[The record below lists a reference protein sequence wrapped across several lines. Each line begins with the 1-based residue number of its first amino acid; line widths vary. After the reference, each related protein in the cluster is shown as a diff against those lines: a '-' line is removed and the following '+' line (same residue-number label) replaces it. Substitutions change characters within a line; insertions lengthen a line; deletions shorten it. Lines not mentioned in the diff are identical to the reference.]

1 MSSQYSENDSTSAPS
16 TSATTT
22 NLNSSNDQENT
33 DPSPTNPKLYK
44 TTLCQ
49 FYLQGPCKNGDKCS
63 YAHGTSELRSSSG
76 LGVAEVGSKA
86 KTKLCEKF
94 IQFGDCPFGVA
105 CSFAHGVREMQ
116 KALSTPVS

>member
-16 TSATTT
+16 TSATAT

-86 KTKLCEKF
+86 RRSSARSSSSSATA
-94 IQFGDCPFGVA
+94 PSAWRAPSRTA
-105 CSFAHGVREMQ
+105 CARCRRRSAP
-116 KALSTPVS
+116 L